1 MPVEK
6 ESEKILQEIK
16 DALQHIK
23 DAHPDWTFVQ
33 LRRGLKEQRPIGYA
47 FLLPGEKE
55 S

>member
-1 MPVEK
+1 MSVEK
-6 ESEKILQEIK
+6 ESEKTLQEIK
-16 DALQHIK
+16 DALQRLK
-23 DAHPDWTFVQ
+23 ADHPDWTFVQ